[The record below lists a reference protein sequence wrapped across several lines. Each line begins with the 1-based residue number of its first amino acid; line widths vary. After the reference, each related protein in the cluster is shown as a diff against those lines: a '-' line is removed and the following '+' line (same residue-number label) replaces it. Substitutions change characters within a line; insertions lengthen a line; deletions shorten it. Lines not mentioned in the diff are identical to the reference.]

1 MSRNISTQ
9 PAFAWWVPRT
19 LRRRDMIIAGIN
31 SRVRCITH
39 KYGIQFPRTIEETLR
54 IDRENGEKH
63 WRKAN
68 DKEMENF
75 KVAFDILSQGSKPPP
90 RYTLSSDHLV
100 FDVRMTLE
108 RKARRVKDGH
118 KTPELQCS
126 TYAGVV
132 SRESVRIALTYAA
145 LNYLPV
151 CAADIQNAY
160 LQTPSSEKH
169 YFLRFK
175 ILAPYHKLACFEILA
190 P

>member
-63 WRKAN
+63 WRKAI
-68 DKEMENF
+68 DKEMENL
-75 KVAFDILSQGSKPPP
+75 KVAFDILPQGSKPPP
-90 RYTLSSDHLV
+90 GYTLSSGHLV
-100 FDVRMTLE
+100 FDVRMTLK
-108 RKARRVKDGH
+108 RKGRWVKDGH
-118 KTPELQCS
+118 KTPEPQCS

-132 SRESVRIALTYAA
+132 SRKSVRIALTYAA
-145 LNYLPV
+145 LNDLPV
-151 CAADIQNAY
+151 CAA
-160 LQTPSSEKH
+160 
-169 YFLRFK
+169 
-175 ILAPYHKLACFEILA
+175 EI
-190 P
+190 